1 MVLRIALGME
11 EIQRYR
17 MSKKTEIKKQANMQ
31 SDNIEMT
38 KFSQGVTYGG
48 SLDLENGMSDM
59 TYSFGDVG
67 QLDLFSEEEMREKY
81 PALKQAKRS
90 TLSSR
95 RDVDMTRKFTFRN
108 SGKVMDFLP
117 IFASNMDGVGTFS
130 MAKQMQKHK
139 MMTVIT
145 KSTTIGEWRAAAGT
159 GIRMQSLSVCTGTN
173 VMWDGEAQDWKTMQQ
188 VLKSFPDVKMITID
202 VANAYHQNMVDFI
215 KKVRDEYPD
224 KVIIAGNVVTPEM
237 TEELII
243 NGADVV
249 KIGIGPGSVCT
260 TRTMTGV
267 GVPQFSA
274 IVDCSDAA
282 NGVGGH
288 IMADGGCV
296 YPGDIAKAF
305 GGGAHMVM
313 IGGMLAGH
321 AESEQKVVDGKIEFY
336 GMSSDRAREKH
347 GKRKDG
353 YRGNEGRLISLP
365 YRGPVEPTLED
376 ILGGVRSACTYIGA
390 RRLKDMAK
398 CASFVTTNNVIN
410 RVYEKYTK

>member
-1 MVLRIALGME
+1 MRINTDPKLNFEDVLL
-11 EIQRYR
+11 Q
-17 MSKKTEIKKQANMQ
+17 
-31 SDNIEMT
+31 
-38 KFSQGVTYGG
+38 
-48 SLDLENGMSDM
+48 
-59 TYSFGDVG
+59 
-67 QLDLFSEEEMREKY
+67 
-81 PALKQAKRS
+81 PKRS

-95 RDVDMTRKFTFRN
+95 KDVDMTRNFTFRN
-108 SGKVMDFLP
+108 SGKQMNFLP

-130 MAKQMQKHK
+130 MAKALQEHK

-145 KSTTIGEWRAAAGT
+145 KTTGIEEWRKAVGN
-159 GIRMQSLSVCTGTN
+159 GVRLQSVSVCTGTN
-173 VMWDGEAQDWKTMQQ
+173 VMWDKEAQDWKTMQE
-188 VLKSFPDVKMITID
+188 VLTSFPDIKMITVD

-215 KKVRDEYPD
+215 KKVRDKYPE
-224 KVIIAGNVVTPEM
+224 KIIVAGNVVTPEM

-296 YPGDIAKAF
+296 HPGDIAKAF

-321 AESEQKVVDGKIEFY
+321 DESEQKVVDGRIEFY
-336 GMSSDRAREKH
+336 GMSSDRAREVH

-365 YRGPVEPTLED
+365 YRGPVANTLED
-376 ILGGVRSACTYIGA
+376 IIGGVRSACTYIGA

-398 CASFVTTNNVIN
+398 CASFVTTHNVIN
-410 RVYEKYTK
+410 RVYEKYDK

>member
-1 MVLRIALGME
+1 MRINYDAKLNFEDVL
-11 EIQRYR
+11 
-17 MSKKTEIKKQANMQ
+17 
-31 SDNIEMT
+31 
-38 KFSQGVTYGG
+38 
-48 SLDLENGMSDM
+48 
-59 TYSFGDVG
+59 
-67 QLDLFSEEEMREKY
+67 
-81 PALKQAKRS
+81 LKPKRS

-95 RDVDMTRKFTFRN
+95 KDVDMTRNFTFRN
-108 SGKVMDFLP
+108 SGKQMNFLP

-130 MAKQMQKHK
+130 MAKVLQEYK

-145 KSTTIGEWRAAAGT
+145 KTTGIEEWRKAVGN
-159 GIRMQSLSVCTGTN
+159 GVRLQSVSVCTGTN
-173 VMWDGEAQDWKTMQQ
+173 VMWDKEAQDWKTMQE
-188 VLKSFPDVKMITID
+188 VLKSFPDIKMITVD

-215 KKVRDEYPD
+215 AKVRDQYPT
-224 KVIIAGNVVTPEM
+224 KIIVAGNVVTPEM

-274 IVDCSDAA
+274 ILDCADAA
-282 NGVGGH
+282 NGVDGH

-296 YPGDIAKAF
+296 FPGDIAKAF

-321 AESEQKVVDGKIEFY
+321 DESEQEVVDGKIEFY

-353 YRGNEGRLISLP
+353 YRGNEGRVISLP
-365 YRGPVEPTLED
+365 YRGPVQGTVED

-390 RRLKDMAK
+390 RRLKDMPK
-398 CASFVTTNNVIN
+398 CASFVTTNNVQNQI
-410 RVYEKYTK
+410 YERYTK

>member
-1 MVLRIALGME
+1 MRINYDAKLNFEDVLL
-11 EIQRYR
+11 Q
-17 MSKKTEIKKQANMQ
+17 
-31 SDNIEMT
+31 
-38 KFSQGVTYGG
+38 
-48 SLDLENGMSDM
+48 
-59 TYSFGDVG
+59 
-67 QLDLFSEEEMREKY
+67 
-81 PALKQAKRS
+81 PKRS

-95 RDVDMTRKFTFRN
+95 KDVDMTRNFTFRN
-108 SGKVMDFLP
+108 SGKQMNFLP

-130 MAKQMQKHK
+130 MAKVLQEYK

-145 KSTTIGEWRAAAGT
+145 KTTKIEEWRRAVGN
-159 GIRMQSLSVCTGTN
+159 GVRLQSVSVCTGTN
-173 VMWDGEAQDWKTMQQ
+173 VMWDKEAQDWATMQE
-188 VLKSFPDVKMITID
+188 VLKSFPDIKMITVD

-215 KKVRDEYPD
+215 KKVRDEYPT
-224 KVIIAGNVVTPEM
+224 KIIIAGNVVTPEM

-274 IVDCSDAA
+274 ILDCADAA
-282 NGVGGH
+282 NGVDGH

-321 AESEQKVVDGKIEFY
+321 DESEQQVVDGKIEFY

-410 RVYEKYTK
+410 RVYERYTK

>member
-1 MVLRIALGME
+1 MRIDNEPKLNFEDVL
-11 EIQRYR
+11 
-17 MSKKTEIKKQANMQ
+17 
-31 SDNIEMT
+31 
-38 KFSQGVTYGG
+38 
-48 SLDLENGMSDM
+48 
-59 TYSFGDVG
+59 
-67 QLDLFSEEEMREKY
+67 
-81 PALKQAKRS
+81 LKPKRS

-108 SGKVMDFLP
+108 SGKVSDFIP

-130 MAKQMQKHK
+130 MAKEMQKHK

-145 KSTTIGEWRAAAGT
+145 KTTGIEEWRKAVGN
-159 GIRMQSLSVCTGTN
+159 GVRLQSVSVCTGTN
-173 VMWDGEAQDWKTMQQ
+173 VMWDKEAQDWKTMQE
-188 VLKSFPDVKMITID
+188 VLRSFPDIKMITID

-215 KKVRDEYPD
+215 AKVRDQYPT
-224 KVIIAGNVVTPEM
+224 KIIVAGNVVTPEM

-274 IVDCSDAA
+274 ILDCADAA
-282 NGVGGH
+282 NGVDGH
-288 IMADGGCV
+288 IMADGGCTQ
-296 YPGDIAKAF
+296 PGDIAKAL

-321 AESEQKVVDGKIEFY
+321 NESEVEIVDGKREFY
-336 GMSSDRAREKH
+336 GMSSDRAREIH

-353 YRGNEGRLISLP
+353 YRGNEGRLVTLP
-365 YRGPVEPTLED
+365 DRGPVNDTVED

-390 RRLKDMAK
+390 RRLKDMPK
-398 CASFVTTNNVIN
+398 CASFVTTNNIIN
-410 RVYEKYTK
+410 RVYERYTK

>member
-1 MVLRIALGME
+1 MRINYEAKLNFEDVLL
-11 EIQRYR
+11 Q
-17 MSKKTEIKKQANMQ
+17 
-31 SDNIEMT
+31 
-38 KFSQGVTYGG
+38 
-48 SLDLENGMSDM
+48 
-59 TYSFGDVG
+59 
-67 QLDLFSEEEMREKY
+67 
-81 PALKQAKRS
+81 PKRS
-90 TLSSR
+90 TLTSR

-108 SGKVMDFLP
+108 SGKVMNFTP

-130 MAKQMQKHK
+130 MAKVLQEHK

-145 KSTTIGEWRAAAGT
+145 KTTTIDQWREAVGK
-159 GIRMQSLSVCTGTN
+159 GVRLQSVSVCTGTN
-173 VMWDGEAQDWKTMQQ
+173 KVFDNDAEDYRNMQE

-202 VANAYHQNMVDFI
+202 VANAYHQNMVGFVA
-215 KKVRDEYPD
+215 KVREEYPD
-224 KVIIAGNVVTPEM
+224 KVIVAGNVVTPEM

-260 TRTMTGV
+260 TRTMAGV

-274 IVDCSDAA
+274 ILDCADAA
-282 NGVGGH
+282 NGVDGH
-288 IMADGGCV
+288 IMADGGCTQ
-296 YPGDIAKAF
+296 PGDIAKAL

-321 AESEQKVVDGKIEFY
+321 DESEVEAVDGKREFY
-336 GMSSDRAREKH
+336 GMSSDRAREVH

-353 YRGNEGRLISLP
+353 YRGNEGRLVTLP
-365 YRGPVEPTLED
+365 DRGPVNETIED

-390 RRLKDMAK
+390 RRLKDMPK

-410 RVYEKYTK
+410 KVYEQYTK

>member
-1 MVLRIALGME
+1 MRIDNTPKLNFDDVL
-11 EIQRYR
+11 
-17 MSKKTEIKKQANMQ
+17 
-31 SDNIEMT
+31 
-38 KFSQGVTYGG
+38 
-48 SLDLENGMSDM
+48 
-59 TYSFGDVG
+59 
-67 QLDLFSEEEMREKY
+67 
-81 PALKQAKRS
+81 LKPKRS
-90 TLSSR
+90 TLTSR
-95 RDVDMTRKFTFRN
+95 KDVDMTRKFEFRN
-108 SGKVMDFLP
+108 SKKVMNFTP

-130 MAKQMQKHK
+130 MAKVLQDYK

-145 KSTTIGEWRAAAGT
+145 KTTTPEQWKQAVGSGLRL
-159 GIRMQSLSVCTGTN
+159 QSVSVCTGTN
-173 VMWDGEAQDWKTMQQ
+173 KVFDDNAKDYKNMQE
-188 VLKSFPDVKMITID
+188 VLKMFPDIKMITID
-202 VANAYHQNMVDFI
+202 VANAYHQNMVGFVE
-215 KKVRDEYPD
+215 KVRKEYPE
-224 KVIIAGNVVTPEM
+224 KVIVAGNVVTPEM
-237 TEELII
+237 VEELII

-274 IVDCSDAA
+274 IVECADAA

-296 YPGDIAKAF
+296 HPGDISKAL

-313 IGGMLAGH
+313 VGGMLAGH
-321 AESEQKVVDGKIEFY
+321 DESEQEVKDGKIEFY
-336 GMSSDRAREKH
+336 GMSSDRAREIH

-365 YRGPVEPTLED
+365 YRGPVANTIED

-410 RVYEKYTK
+410 KVYEQYTK

>member
-1 MVLRIALGME
+1 MRIDNTPKLNFDDVL
-11 EIQRYR
+11 
-17 MSKKTEIKKQANMQ
+17 
-31 SDNIEMT
+31 
-38 KFSQGVTYGG
+38 
-48 SLDLENGMSDM
+48 
-59 TYSFGDVG
+59 
-67 QLDLFSEEEMREKY
+67 
-81 PALKQAKRS
+81 LKPKRS
-90 TLSSR
+90 TLTSR
-95 RDVDMTRKFTFRN
+95 KDVDMTRKFEFRN
-108 SGKVMDFLP
+108 SKKVMNFTP

-130 MAKQMQKHK
+130 MAKVLQDYK

-145 KSTTIGEWRAAAGT
+145 KTTTPEQWKQAVGSGLRL
-159 GIRMQSLSVCTGTN
+159 QSVSVCTGTN
-173 VMWDGEAQDWKTMQQ
+173 KVFDDNARDYKNMQE
-188 VLKSFPDVKMITID
+188 VLKMFPDIKMITID
-202 VANAYHQNMVDFI
+202 VANAYHQNMVGFVE
-215 KKVRDEYPD
+215 KVRKEYPE
-224 KVIIAGNVVTPEM
+224 KVIVAGNVVTPEM
-237 TEELII
+237 VEELII

-274 IVDCSDAA
+274 IVECADAA

-296 YPGDIAKAF
+296 HPGDISKAL

-313 IGGMLAGH
+313 VGGMLAGH
-321 AESEQKVVDGKIEFY
+321 DESEQEVKDGKIEFY
-336 GMSSDRAREKH
+336 GMSSDRAREIH

-365 YRGPVEPTLED
+365 YRGPVANTIED

-410 RVYEKYTK
+410 KVYEQFTK

>member
-1 MVLRIALGME
+1 MRINTDPKLNFEDVLL
-11 EIQRYR
+11 Q
-17 MSKKTEIKKQANMQ
+17 
-31 SDNIEMT
+31 
-38 KFSQGVTYGG
+38 
-48 SLDLENGMSDM
+48 
-59 TYSFGDVG
+59 
-67 QLDLFSEEEMREKY
+67 
-81 PALKQAKRS
+81 PKRS

-95 RDVDMTRKFTFRN
+95 KDVDMTRNFTFRN
-108 SGKVMDFLP
+108 SGKQMNFLP

-130 MAKQMQKHK
+130 MAKALQDHK

-145 KSTTIGEWRAAAGT
+145 KTTTIDQWRTAVGN
-159 GIRMQSLSVCTGTN
+159 GVRLQSVSVCTGTN
-173 VMWDGEAQDWKTMQQ
+173 VMWDKDASDWKTMQE
-188 VLKSFPDVKMITID
+188 VLKSFPDIKMITVD

-215 KKVRDEYPD
+215 KKIRNEYPE
-224 KVIIAGNVVTPEM
+224 KIIIAGNVVTPEM

-296 YPGDIAKAF
+296 HPGDIAKAF

-321 AESEQKVVDGKIEFY
+321 DESETQVVDGKREFY
-336 GMSSDRAREKH
+336 GMSSDRAREVH
-347 GKRKDG
+347 GQRKDG
-353 YRGNEGRLISLP
+353 YKGNEGRLISLP
-365 YRGPVEPTLED
+365 DRGPVAKTLED
-376 ILGGVRSACTYIGA
+376 IIGGVRSACTYIGA
-390 RRLKDMAK
+390 RRIKDMAK
-398 CASFVTTNNVIN
+398 CASFVTTHNVIN
-410 RVYEKYTK
+410 RVYEQYTI

>member
-1 MVLRIALGME
+1 MRINNEPKLNFEDVLL
-11 EIQRYR
+11 Q
-17 MSKKTEIKKQANMQ
+17 
-31 SDNIEMT
+31 
-38 KFSQGVTYGG
+38 
-48 SLDLENGMSDM
+48 
-59 TYSFGDVG
+59 
-67 QLDLFSEEEMREKY
+67 
-81 PALKQAKRS
+81 PKRS

-95 RDVDMTRKFTFRN
+95 KDVDMTRKFTFRN
-108 SGKVMDFLP
+108 SSKVMNFTP

-130 MAKQMQKHK
+130 MAKVLQEYK

-145 KSTTIGEWRAAAGT
+145 KTTTPEQWKAAVGN
-159 GIRMQSLSVCTGTN
+159 GVRLQSVSVCTGTN
-173 VMWDGEAQDWKTMQQ
+173 KMFDDDAEDYRNMQDI
-188 VLKSFPDVKMITID
+188 LKMFPDIKMITVD
-202 VANAYHQNMVDFI
+202 VANAYHQNMVGFI
-215 KKVRDEYPD
+215 TKIREEYPD
-224 KVIIAGNVVTPEM
+224 KVIVAGNVVTPEM

-274 IVDCSDAA
+274 IVECADAA
-282 NGVGGH
+282 NGVDGH
-288 IMADGGCV
+288 IMADGGCTQ
-296 YPGDIAKAF
+296 PGDIAKAL

-321 AESEQKVVDGKIEFY
+321 DESEQEVKDGQIEFY
-336 GMSSDRAREKH
+336 GMSSDREREIH

-365 YRGPVEPTLED
+365 YRGPVSNTVED

-390 RRLKDMAK
+390 RRLKDMPK
-398 CASFVTTNNVIN
+398 CATFVTTQNVIN
-410 RVYEKYTK
+410 RVYEQYTK